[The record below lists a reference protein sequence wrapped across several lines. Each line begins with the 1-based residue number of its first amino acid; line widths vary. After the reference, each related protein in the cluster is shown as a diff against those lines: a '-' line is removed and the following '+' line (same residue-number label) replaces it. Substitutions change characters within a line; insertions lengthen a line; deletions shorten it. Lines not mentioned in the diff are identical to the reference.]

1 MKQLIVALALAL
13 AFAPSAVLA
22 EQAPPPKAEAE
33 KEARFV
39 PAMKDGKPEGYK
51 VYAIR
56 AGGRFEKAG
65 LQNGDTITHV
75 NGTIATATTAG
86 PALTQL
92 MDGTAEVKV
101 TVTRKGTPG
110 TQVTV
115 AKK

>member
-1 MKQLIVALALAL
+1 MKKLVIAVAL
-13 AFAPSAVLA
+13 AFAPSIALA
-22 EQAPPPKAEAE
+22 ERAAPPKAEAE

-39 PAMKDGKPEGYK
+39 PAMRDGKLEGYK

-65 LQNGDTITHV
+65 LQNGDTLTH
-75 NGTIATATTAG
+75 
-86 PALTQL
+86 L
-92 MDGTAEVKV
+92 DGTPATDQAVAPKMAALLDGSAEVKV

-115 AKK
+115 PRK